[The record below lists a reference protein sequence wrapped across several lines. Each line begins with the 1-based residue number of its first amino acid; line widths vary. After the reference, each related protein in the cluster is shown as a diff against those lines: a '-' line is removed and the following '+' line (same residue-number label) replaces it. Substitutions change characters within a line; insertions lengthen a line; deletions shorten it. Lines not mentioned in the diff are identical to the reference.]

1 MPQTFAGYTETSVNA
16 FEFNP
21 KSQEV
26 IDRKQEILRAIS
38 QHHGNTPASVL
49 FYGFSP
55 MILASSYKQVSV
67 THITPQTKKFLDDKG
82 VKYTYIAEED
92 LGNYRKSFD
101 WVVAV
106 DEYFTFARTEEEQ
119 LAKIQLAI
127 GLAKNVVITTLR
139 DYKNQDFRDREF
151 SQPLAVHDHDDTKL
165 FLEYH
170 HHDYADKNSWATTVY
185 EMHGQ
190 NTMTYGPYARRSMF
204 FKQMA
209 NFSIGAGARQFYVH
223 KNLMYKSLIKKN
235 YEHVISISF

>member
-1 MPQTFAGYTETSVNA
+1 MSQEFASYTESSVNA
-16 FEFNP
+16 LKFNP

-26 IDRKQEILRAIS
+26 VDRKQEILRSIG
-38 QHHGNTPASVL
+38 QHHNINPTSVL

-55 MILASSYKQVSV
+55 MMLGAGYKQLAV
-67 THITPQTKKFLDDKG
+67 TQITEQTKKFLDTRG
-82 VKYTYIAEED
+82 VKYTYVAEED
-92 LGNYRKSFD
+92 LGNYKKSFD
-101 WVVAV
+101 WVVAT
-106 DEYFTFARTEEEQ
+106 DEYFTFAQTEEEQ
-119 LAKIQLAI
+119 QLKIQLATN
-127 GLAKNVVITTLR
+127 LAKSVVITTLR

-170 HHDYADKNSWATTVY
+170 HYDYNDKNAWNTMIY
-185 EMHGQ
+185 EMHG
-190 NTMTYGPYARRSMF
+190 TSTTTHGPYARRSMF

-209 NFSIGAGARQFYVH
+209 NFSITAGARQFYVH

>member
-26 IDRKQEILRAIS
+26 VDRKQEILRAIA
-38 QHHGNTPASVL
+38 QHHGNTPTSVL

-55 MILASSYKQVSV
+55 MILASGYKQISV

-82 VKYTYIAEED
+82 IKYTYVAEED
-92 LGNYRKSFD
+92 LGNYKKSFD

-119 LAKIQLAI
+119 LAKIQLANN
-127 GLAKNVVITTLR
+127 LAKTAIITTLR

-151 SQPLAVHDHDDTKL
+151 SQPLAVHDRNDTKL
-165 FLEYH
+165 YLEYH
-170 HHDYADKNSWATTVY
+170 NYDYSDKNSWTTMVY
-185 EMHGQ
+185 EMHGSD
-190 NTMTYGPYARRSMF
+190 TVTYGPFARRSMY

-209 NFSIGAGARQFYVH
+209 NFSIGAGAKQFYIH